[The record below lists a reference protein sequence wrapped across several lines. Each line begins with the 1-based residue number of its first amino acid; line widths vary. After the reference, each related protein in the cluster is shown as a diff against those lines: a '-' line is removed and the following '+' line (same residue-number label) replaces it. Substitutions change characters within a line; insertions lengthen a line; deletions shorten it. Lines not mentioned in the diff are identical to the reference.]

1 MSNLYL
7 QGFYDVDIV
16 KSLQEIAEKN
26 TVFHQ
31 TDFFIDKQMLKE
43 AAESTSLDNKN
54 YIWISR
60 EKGTHCF
67 NERNSLIADTPEYNK
82 FLFYEKNQDV
92 LAFSVEIKE
101 MQDNVIKGNIYEI
114 DYAEQCSF
122 RKQNCSL
129 LKNVAATFENG
140 HQEVFST
147 NDYFQ
152 NIAQLQQKYGA
163 IKEVHYESKQ
173 ELQTKRILETLQKQ
187 KETTQR
193 GDIKEYLQKLENK
206 SIGFEKETISPS
218 FQNIKKPSIQKQL
231 QQNRQQKQKN
241 VEQKTQSKNTIKREE
256 AR

>member
-7 QGFYDVDIV
+7 QGFYNVDIL

-67 NERNSLIADTPEYNK
+67 NERNSFIEDTPEYNK

-101 MQDNVIKGNIYEI
+101 MQYGVIKGNIYEI
-114 DYAEQCSF
+114 NYEEQCSF
-122 RKQNCSL
+122 RKQNSSL
-129 LKNVAATFENG
+129 LENIAVTFENG
-140 HQEVFST
+140 NKEVFSAD
-147 NDYFQ
+147 DYFQ

-206 SIGFEKETISPS
+206 NIGFEKETISPS

-231 QQNRQQKQKN
+231 KQNRQQKQKN
-241 VEQKTQSKNTIKREE
+241 AEQKTQSKNTIKREE

>member
-7 QGFYDVDIV
+7 QGFYNVDIL

-67 NERNSLIADTPEYNK
+67 NERNSFIEDTPEYNK

-101 MQDNVIKGNIYEI
+101 MQYGVIKGNIYEI
-114 DYAEQCSF
+114 NYEEQCSF
-122 RKQNCSL
+122 RKQNSSL
-129 LKNVAATFENG
+129 LENVAVTFENG
-140 HQEVFST
+140 NKEVFSAD
-147 NDYFQ
+147 DYFQ

-206 SIGFEKETISPS
+206 NIGFEKETISPS

-231 QQNRQQKQKN
+231 QQNRQQKQK
-241 VEQKTQSKNTIKREE
+241 KCRTKNTI
-256 AR
+256 